1 MCAEKIQRFLMAIV
15 LTVSMVLFVNG
26 QMQWGVIIQT
36 FVIIMVVMWAFT
48 NFCPSLWVF
57 TKIFGTCEKK

>member
-15 LTVSMVLFVNG
+15 LTISMVLFVNG
-26 QMQWGVIIQT
+26 QAQFGVVLQT
-36 FVIIMVVMWAFT
+36 FVIIMVAMWAFT

-57 TKIFGTCEKK
+57 GKIFGSCEKK

>member
-26 QMQWGVIIQT
+26 QMQWGVILQT
-36 FVIIMVVMWAFT
+36 FVIVMVVMWAFT